1 MVNIK
6 RILCPVDL
14 SQFSRDAL
22 HHALAL
28 ARWYEARVTVFHVYS
43 DPQPVV
49 PLTGM
54 PGNVPLPPLVQPVEI
69 TEEVRRF
76 CAPSLRQSG
85 QSVDI
90 VVSEGNPTKEIVK
103 LGEQLPA
110 DLLVLGTHGR
120 SGFERLFL
128 GSVTEK
134 VLRSTRVPALT
145 VPPPVTQ
152 PGPALYKTILC
163 PLEFSDAST
172 RALDYALS
180 LAQEANARLI
190 LLHVIESLLGEA
202 GAAEMGHLTVAEYD
216 RYLEEDAIARLK
228 SAVPDQARVWSA
240 PEERVTRGRAYREIL
255 KVAKDESVELIVM
268 GVQGMGALSRLVF
281 GSTTHH
287 VIREA
292 GCPVL
297 TIHG

>member
-1 MVNIK
+1 M
-6 RILCPVDL
+6 
-14 SQFSRDAL
+14 
-22 HHALAL
+22 
-28 ARWYEARVTVFHVYS
+28 
-43 DPQPVV
+43 
-49 PLTGM
+49 
-54 PGNVPLPPLVQPVEI
+54 
-69 TEEVRRF
+69 
-76 CAPSLRQSG
+76 
-85 QSVDI
+85 
-90 VVSEGNPTKEIVK
+90 
-103 LGEQLPA
+103 
-110 DLLVLGTHGR
+110 
-120 SGFERLFL
+120 
-128 GSVTEK
+128 
-134 VLRSTRVPALT
+134 T

-172 RALDYALS
+172 RALDYAFS

-268 GVQGMGALSRLVF
+268 GVQGKGALSRLVF